1 MVEAILRVLPEP
13 PPAMDLLPE
22 YRAPPLAPIPSA
34 PAIAVAALD
43 REVFK
48 ELVREIGA
56 EAAFEVLAVF
66 TEETA
71 VRLKLLRQ
79 LSIEHDSTRIGRE
92 AHSLK
97 SAAGTFGYRELASL
111 ALRLEREAARLTGL
125 EYCHILDGMDAA
137 YAAATA
143 HELQP

>member
-1 MVEAILRVLPEP
+1 V
-13 PPAMDLLPE
+13 DLLPE
-22 YRAPPLAPIPSA
+22 CQAPALAPGA
-34 PAIAVAALD
+34 PEIAVAALD

-48 ELVREIGA
+48 DLAREIGE

-71 VRLKLLRQ
+71 VRLKLLRR

-111 ALRLEREAARLTGL
+111 AFRLEREAARLTGP
-125 EYCHILDGMDAA
+125 EYRDILDGLDAA
-137 YAAATA
+137 YAAAA
-143 HELQP
+143 AQELQP